1 MIQSINNCIK
11 YRTPRELIRDSGRKM
26 DYDRDAVPRLPEK
39 SSNNYYYES
48 NRSPHTNNRY
58 PMDDINLKYRNDNYR
73 DNNGRR
79 EDMNR
84 RLPLSPPP
92 PLYHRHTQ
100 PESNHVNSNDNRYS
114 REYFNQ
120 RSRSKSNES

>member
-1 MIQSINNCIK
+1 MIQWINNCIK

-26 DYDRDAVPRLPEK
+26 DYDRDAVHRLPEK
-39 SSNNYYYES
+39 SFNNYYYES

-58 PMDDINLKYRNDNYR
+58 PMDDINLKSRNDNYR
-73 DNNGRR
+73 DNGRR

-84 RLPLSPPP
+84 RLPMTPP

-120 RSRSKSNES
+120 RSRSKSHES